1 MRKIIVKMESGSPG
15 NETATKPL
23 IHPGG
28 IWSSSDSSLRTNV
41 AEAHDSTNNS
51 QFLFIAVNRF
61 YLINIL

>member
-1 MRKIIVKMESGSPG
+1 MESGSPG